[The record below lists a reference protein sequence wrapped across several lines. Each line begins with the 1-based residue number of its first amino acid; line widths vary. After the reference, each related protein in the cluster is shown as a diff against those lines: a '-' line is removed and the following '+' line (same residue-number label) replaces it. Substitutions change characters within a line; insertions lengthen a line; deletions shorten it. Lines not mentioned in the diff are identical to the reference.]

1 MTSRRQLLQFVGAG
15 ALAHLAQ
22 RAGAD
27 QPAAKPKRLLFI
39 HGRDQQGHDP
49 KKLQAEWSAA
59 LALGAKTIGKA
70 VPSHIDVAFPF
81 YGDTLGKFEKE
92 TTIPLTSDVHSRGS
106 VDDQKFLQFQHDV
119 AEAIRQKEGI
129 SDDQV
134 NAEYTG
140 NPNKERGPLNWSWV
154 QAILRAIDKHS
165 HAMSEKA
172 LELFT
177 RDVYLYCTLPGIQ
190 QAINRIV
197 QKALTDEPT
206 VIVAHSLGT
215 VVAYSILTTDPRAL
229 KVPLFVTVG
238 CPLGVRAIRDLF
250 RPIQSPDTVNHWYN
264 AFDTRDVVALYPL
277 DKDNF
282 PVDPAIENYAGVKN
296 DTDNRHGI
304 SGYLKDSQVAAN
316 ILDALATD
324 GT

>member
-1 MTSRRQLLQFVGAG
+1 MTSRRQLLQLAGAG
-15 ALAHLAQ
+15 ALAHLY
-22 RAGAD
+22 RRSDAD
-27 QPAAKPKRLLFI
+27 VPAVKPKRLLFI
-39 HGRDQQGHDP
+39 HGRGQQGYDP
-49 KKLQAEWSAA
+49 KTLQADWLAA
-59 LALGAKTIGKA
+59 LKEGTAKLGEV
-70 VPSHIDVAFPF
+70 VPAHIDIAFPF
-81 YGDTLGKFEKE
+81 YGDALGKFESE
-92 TTIPLTSDVHSRGS
+92 TSIPLTSDVHSRGS
-106 VDDQKFLQFQHDV
+106 ADNQKFLQFQHDV
-119 AEAIRQKEGI
+119 AEQIRQKAGI

-134 NAEYTG
+134 NAEYSG
-140 NPNKERGPLNWSWV
+140 APQERGPLNWAWV
-154 QAILRAIDKHS
+154 QAILRAIDR
-165 HAMSEKA
+165 HAHGLSQNA

-197 QKALTDEPT
+197 QKTLTEEPT

-229 KVPLFVTVG
+229 KVPHFVTVG

-250 RPIQSPDTVNHWYN
+250 RPIQSPEVVSHWYN

-277 DKDNF
+277 DKNNF

-304 SGYLKDSQVAAN
+304 SGYLKDSKVASH
-316 ILDALATD
+316 ILGALASD
-324 GT
+324 